1 MSDFTYFDCVLTI
14 SDEDNISIECII
26 DGKTKVTDGNL
37 SSDKFAYL
45 TVERLNHWVNYALR
59 MQDKGVTEKLYD
71 LQDLK
76 VIGLNLY
83 SILFA
88 DDKIRTWFHDA
99 YDYFDLHYH
108 QEKVRNQEEDP
119 HIRMRLKLIFHK
131 PAENLGR
138 LPWEFLFIPADKSD
152 IERGFFFSGQK
163 TELILTR
170 FVQPPNLLQKQE
182 MEKFLEQFEAKQED
196 LRILIAVSRAEVGL
210 GKIDEKETDAL
221 VKEIQDRV
229 RANLTVLKD
238 PSYND
243 LREHIDTIVKP
254 HILHFIGHGK
264 PGGLAIFKDPQ
275 DPDYDVDEGGKQIR
289 WITSQQFRNL
299 FNNVKPR
306 LVFLHACK
314 GAAPDSHEGFNST
327 ARELVYAEI
336 SAVVAMQYSISN
348 LDAGKFARKF
358 YQEIGNGRD
367 IDEAVKAGRM
377 ELGETFPPWEHPRF
391 GTPVVYLLTEKP
403 IVLSV
408 PEEPELKDKTKT
420 IQTSDTQSAVSGQ
433 VAGDRLVVGDSRA
446 GLSDRTASAPAGADT
461 DSGN

>member
-1 MSDFTYFDCVLTI
+1 MSDFTYFDCALTI
-14 SDEDNISIECII
+14 SDEENISIECII
-26 DGKTKVTDGNL
+26 DGKTKETDGHL

-45 TVERLNHWVNYALR
+45 TVERLDHWVNYALR
-59 MQDKGVTEKLYD
+59 MQDKGITEKLYD

-88 DDKIRTWFHDA
+88 DERIRTWFHDA
-99 YDYFDLHYH
+99 YDYFDQQYH
-108 QEKVRNQEEDP
+108 EKKAELNNEDP
-119 HIRMRLKLIFHK
+119 HLRLRLKLIFHK
-131 PAENLGR
+131 SAEDLGR
-138 LPWEFLFIPADKSD
+138 LPWEFLFIPADKTD

-170 FVQPPNLLQKQE
+170 FVQPPNLIQKQV
-182 MEKFLEQFEAKQED
+182 MEKYLEQFEAKQED

-210 GKIDEKETDAL
+210 GKIDEIETDAL
-221 VKEIQDRV
+221 IKEIQDRV
-229 RANLTVLKD
+229 RADLTVLKD
-238 PSYND
+238 PSYGE
-243 LREHIDTIVKP
+243 LREKIDRDVKP

-264 PGGLAIFKDPQ
+264 PGGLAIFKDPG
-275 DPDYDVDEGGKQIR
+275 DPDYDVDEGGKQVR

-299 FNNVKPR
+299 FNNTKPR

-314 GAAPDSHEGFNST
+314 GAAPDLHEGFSST

-336 SAVVAMQYSISN
+336 PAVVAMQYSISN
-348 LDAGKFARKF
+348 MDAGKFARKF
-358 YQEIGNGRD
+358 YQEIGKGRD

-403 IVLSV
+403 IVLSF
-408 PEEPELKDKTKT
+408 PEEPEEEEKERITTTTGSK
-420 IQTSDTQSAVSGQ
+420 SAVAGQ
-433 VAGDRLVVGDSRA
+433 VAGDRLVSGGVRISRT
-446 GLSDRTASAPAGADT
+446 DPSAPAAASADPQ
-461 DSGN
+461 SGN